1 MALIPTS
8 RPKTQIIVIGTWALD
23 LLWFPLFLEAGS
35 PWDGIAAIGF
45 LCSSMVGVIAQD
57 VYRKR
62 KAAGLHD
69 DLPPLPW
76 SKQIW

>member
-1 MALIPTS
+1 MIPIS
-8 RPKTQIIVIGTWALD
+8 QPKTKIVVIGTWALD
-23 LLWFPLFLEAGS
+23 LLWLPLFLEGK
-35 PWDGIAAIGF
+35 PPFDIIAAIGF

-62 KAAGLHD
+62 KAAGLYD
-69 DLPPLPW
+69 NLIPLPW